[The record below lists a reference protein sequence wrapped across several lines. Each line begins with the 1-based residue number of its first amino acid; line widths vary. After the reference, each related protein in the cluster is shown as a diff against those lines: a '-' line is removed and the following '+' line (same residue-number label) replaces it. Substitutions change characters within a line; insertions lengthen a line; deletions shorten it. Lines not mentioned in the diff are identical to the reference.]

1 MVFKFIL
8 LTYSLLISCLLIA
21 TAYAFYNDFK
31 AITIFVIFIVG
42 IIFLFNAYSAFIFD
56 KKPQILLLPILCFA
70 LFGVAEM
77 FSISAGII
85 NDKNGTVKV
94 LHWLLLVT
102 LRVIIPLC
110 MALACFTQMK
120 KYKFTPKGRVKLT

>member
-1 MVFKFIL
+1 MIFKFIL
-8 LTYSLLISCLLIA
+8 STYSLLISCLLF
-21 TAYAFYNDFK
+21 TTVYAFYNDFK
-31 AITIFVIFIVG
+31 AITIFVIFIFG
-42 IIFLFNAYSAFIFD
+42 IIFLFNAYSSFIFD
-56 KKPQILLLPILCFA
+56 KRPQILLLPIFCFA

-94 LHWLLLVT
+94 LHWLLLIL

-110 MALACFTQMK
+110 MALICFIKMK
-120 KYKFTPKGRVKLT
+120 KYKLRTNSLVGLA